1 MNEEFQKL
9 SSSDLSK
16 FLIQEIKRFNKKL
29 ETGRPLREL
38 KETRKHIQRIYLLL
52 EEHEKI
58 ELKDIFGNSFL
69 HILMKDA

>member
-1 MNEEFQKL
+1 MNDDFQKL
-9 SSSDLSK
+9 SASDLSK
-16 FLIQEIKRFNKKL
+16 FLIEEIKRFNTKL

-38 KETRKHIQRIYLLL
+38 KETRKHIQRIYTLL

-69 HILMKDA
+69 QILMRDG